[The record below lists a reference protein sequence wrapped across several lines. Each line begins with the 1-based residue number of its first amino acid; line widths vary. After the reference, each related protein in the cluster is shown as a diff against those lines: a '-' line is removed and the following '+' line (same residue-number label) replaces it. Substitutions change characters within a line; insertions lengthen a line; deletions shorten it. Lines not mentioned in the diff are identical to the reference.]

1 MDPELDPM
9 AAGGLLE
16 RIVTWAGQ
24 EVGTGNGYICLI
36 EPDTGEMVLRL
47 GTGAYTGLVGLRMLK
62 GEGLSGRVWETGDPL
77 AIPDYSQW
85 EGRVRQVA
93 TVVFALFDQTALER
107 FGGAL
112 ERELGGGHGP

>member
-1 MDPELDPM
+1 MDPELDPL

-36 EPDTGEMVLRL
+36 EPDSGEMVLRL

-62 GEGLSGRVWETGDPL
+62 GEGLSGRVWETGAPAGHPRL
-77 AIPDYSQW
+77 QPA
-85 EGRVRQVA
+85 GRDGSARSPPTPSGPSSGSRWCRA
-93 TVVFALFDQTALER
+93 GPSTA
-107 FGGAL
+107 
-112 ERELGGGHGP
+112 